1 MRNIVLLSFAAVLA
15 GCGSS
20 TEETT
25 TTQTQS
31 CTSDD
36 AGALRIGR
44 SLFGEFAE
52 YQKHEEV
59 TLVAA
64 PQGGFGV
71 AIYIETD
78 GLVANEEV
86 ALTLDVL
93 YQGKLYGSFFSEQQ
107 LFCQE
112 SGYGMLW
119 DVVVG
124 FDPAVF
130 PTTDDLIA
138 FNGEVVTLQVMAVD
152 KDGDSATSMVD
163 LTITL

>member
-1 MRNIVLLSFAAVLA
+1 MLHLA
-15 GCGSS
+15 
-20 TEETT
+20 
-25 TTQTQS
+25 
-31 CTSDD
+31 
-36 AGALRIGR
+36 R
-44 SLFGEFAE
+44 SRF
-52 YQKHEEV
+52 
-59 TLVAA
+59 
-64 PQGGFGV
+64 
-71 AIYIETD
+71 AIYIETE

-93 YQGKLYGSFFSEQQ
+93 YQGKLYGTFFSEQQ

-124 FDPAVF
+124 FDPEVF

-138 FNGEVVTLQVMAVD
+138 FNGEVVTLQVTAED
-152 KDGDSATSMVD
+152 KGGDSATSTVD